1 MDGDMRP
8 ALLAAWLSVVAVS
21 GAGAAS
27 AVECAGAGFPEQIVV
42 DGTPLTLNGLGLRL
56 ATMLEVEVY
65 VAALYVASPSGD
77 AKALLESNGAR
88 RIVLHFV
95 RDVDAGDLEE
105 AWQEGFERNAK
116 PQLPALQQRIDR
128 LKTWMA
134 DMKTGQRLTFTSRP
148 GPGTEVDVNG
158 RVEGAIQGDDFS
170 RALLSLWLG
179 ERPPNPGLKAG
190 LLGGRC
196 E

>member
-1 MDGDMRP
+1 MRP
-8 ALLAAWLSVVAVS
+8 ALLAAWLGGVTAF

-27 AVECAGAGFPEQIVV
+27 AAECAGASFAEQVLV
-42 DGTPLTLNGLGLRL
+42 DGAPLTLNGLGRRL

-116 PQLPALQQRIDR
+116 AQLPALRERIDR
-128 LKTWMA
+128 LKAWMA

-148 GPGTEVDVNG
+148 GAGTEVDVNG
-158 RVEGAIQGDDFS
+158 KVEGGIPGDDFS

-179 ERPPNPGLKAG
+179 ERPANPGLKAG

-196 E
+196 G

>member
-1 MDGDMRP
+1 MRP
-8 ALLAAWLSVVAVS
+8 ALLAAWLGGVTAF

-27 AVECAGAGFPEQIVV
+27 AAECAGASFAEQVLV
-42 DGTPLTLNGLGLRL
+42 DGAPLTLNGLGRRL

-116 PQLPALQQRIDR
+116 AQLPALRERIDR
-128 LKTWMA
+128 LKAWMA
-134 DMKTGQRLTFTSRP
+134 DMKTGQRLTFTSKP
-148 GPGTEVDVNG
+148 GAGTEVDVNG
-158 RVEGAIQGDDFS
+158 KVEGGIPGDDFS

-179 ERPPNPGLKAG
+179 ERPANPGLKAG

-196 E
+196 G